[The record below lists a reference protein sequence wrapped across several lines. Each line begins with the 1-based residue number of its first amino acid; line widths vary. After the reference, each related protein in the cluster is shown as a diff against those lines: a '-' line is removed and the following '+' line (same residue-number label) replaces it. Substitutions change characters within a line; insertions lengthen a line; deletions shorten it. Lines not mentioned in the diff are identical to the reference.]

1 VDAGTADGQLLLTS
15 FVWPFD
21 LDRHVRLAAALV
33 VAATHRVEIDQA
45 SASDWLPTVL
55 AVADPDILPVVWHS
69 ITQMY
74 WPAEELSAV
83 ETVLKS
89 YGANHV
95 LGEVSMEFDLDA
107 AHAAKPELRTRFWN
121 SATES
126 SPRQR
131 LLGTAYDHGIP
142 VRLAST

>member
-1 VDAGTADGQLLLTS
+1 
-15 FVWPFD
+15 
-21 LDRHVRLAAALV
+21 
-33 VAATHRVEIDQA
+33 
-45 SASDWLPTVL
+45 
-55 AVADPDILPVVWHS
+55 
-69 ITQMY
+69 MY

-83 ETVLKS
+83 EAVLKS

-107 AHAAKPELRTRFWN
+107 PHAKPELRTRLWN
-121 SATES
+121 PDTDS

-131 LLGTAYDHGIP
+131 LLGTAHDHGIP

>member
-1 VDAGTADGQLLLTS
+1 VDADTAEGQLLLTS

-21 LDRHVRLAAALV
+21 LDRHARLAAALTV
-33 VAATHRVEIDQA
+33 TATDRVDVDQA
-45 SASDWLPTVL
+45 SASEWLPTVL
-55 AVADPDILPVVWHS
+55 PVADPDILPVVWHS

-83 ETVLKS
+83 EAVLKR
-89 YGANHV
+89 YGANHL

-107 AHAAKPELRTRFWN
+107 LHHAKPELRTRLWN
-121 SATES
+121 SDTDS

-131 LLGTAYDHGIP
+131 LLGTAHDHGLP